1 MKRRYLHMNEDEI
14 IKMLR
19 KILEFRNE
27 IREKGNSDYDRI
39 SNKDILLHI
48 LTKLDKIEERTVKNE
63 SKIKILMWLIPVI
76 LTLVG
81 LSRVI

>member
-1 MKRRYLHMNEDEI
+1 MNEDEI